1 MGTRHRI
8 KPVSLGF
15 SGFSLLKWLLD
26 GVLFVL
32 LIYIVLAKKT
42 PRGLPDGSAASPTS
56 AGGGSVLGL

>member
-1 MGTRHRI
+1 MGTHPPDQTR
-8 KPVSLGF
+8 VLGF

-42 PRGLPDGSAASPTS
+42 PRGLPDGSAAFPTS